1 MFYCFCNVKGKEH
14 KAYKFILVK
23 GSYFYQRPFIGLCF
37 YSPFNEVKEKYI
49 TPKNYF
55 IILDTS
61 VFFLTFSIRRRKSEE
76 GPREGL
82 KYCVYK
88 LFVLVFIPHLYLLKR

>member
-14 KAYKFILVK
+14 KAYKFILAK
-23 GSYFYQRPFIGLCF
+23 GIHSYFYQRLFIGLCF

-55 IILDTS
+55 ITLDMS
-61 VFFLTFSIRRRKSEE
+61 VF
-76 GPREGL
+76 
-82 KYCVYK
+82 
-88 LFVLVFIPHLYLLKR
+88 LLDLLHQKKKI